1 MHKTSRWQQ
10 IQLEAL
16 INADPTEYTSVPC
29 RCGQRPPP
37 PLPLTLKG
45 AAPARRAKRARHL
58 SPYAAL
64 LFFAP
69 GTLRVHLRTQDFSR
83 FTSRSAANSVSME
96 TVRGSSGGAGGGGVV
111 GDDRREE
118 EEVEGAH
125 DVDFL
130 THSVPWDANCQQVCA
145 FRASVLKCRPCS
157 RLFSHT

>member
-37 PLPLTLKG
+37 PLTLKG
-45 AAPARRAKRARHL
+45 AAPSRRAKRASPRPVRDALYFFRTREFAGSFADSGFFSLHL
-58 SPYAAL
+58 PE
-64 LFFAP
+64 
-69 GTLRVHLRTQDFSR
+69 HCEFSLHGNDEGKQR
-83 FTSRSAANSVSME
+83 
-96 TVRGSSGGAGGGGVV
+96 GGG
-111 GDDRREE
+111 DRREE
-118 EEVEGAH
+118 GEVEGAH

-145 FRASVLKCRPCS
+145 FRASLLKCRPCS